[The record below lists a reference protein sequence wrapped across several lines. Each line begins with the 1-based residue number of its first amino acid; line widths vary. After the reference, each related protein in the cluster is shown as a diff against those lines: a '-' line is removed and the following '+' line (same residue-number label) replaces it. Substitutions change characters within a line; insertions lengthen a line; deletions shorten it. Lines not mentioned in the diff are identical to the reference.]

1 MKEEQVKTVEE
12 VQLVTEADE
21 EYSSR
26 PKTKPEKVIR
36 GKLLIWP
43 DTKQYYFE
51 GRKEHPEMKREVM
64 HDKNGVKIAKT
75 VGEKEQS
82 YILTAKC
89 SGDVADFESLLCH
102 KVIDSLK
109 GKLKNEP
116 QFSKPQYLID
126 RPDDLQAWVRKKD
139 KKLRCLLTIDLD
151 KPAES
156 AFMDLSDR
164 TAEINKIIFNSKN
177 ILK

>member
-1 MKEEQVKTVEE
+1 MKENLDLEKD
-12 VQLVTEADE
+12 VQLVTEGDE

-26 PKTKPEKVIR
+26 PKTKPEKVIK
-36 GKLLIWP
+36 GKLMIWP
-43 DTKQYYFE
+43 ESKQYYFE

-64 HDKNGVKIAKT
+64 HDKGGVKIAKT

-89 SGDVADFESLLCH
+89 SGEVADYESLLCH

-109 GKLKNEP
+109 GRLKNEP
-116 QFSKPQYLID
+116 QFSKPQFLID
-126 RPDDLQAWVRKKD
+126 RPDQLQAWIRKKE
-139 KKLRCLLTIDLD
+139 KKLRCLLTLDLG

-156 AFMDLSDR
+156 AFMDLSAL
-164 TAEINKIIFNSKN
+164 TAEINKLIFNSKN
-177 ILK
+177 LIK

>member
-1 MKEEQVKTVEE
+1 MKEKMNLEKD
-12 VQLVTEADE
+12 VQLVTEGDE

-26 PKTKPEKVIR
+26 PKTKPEKVVK
-36 GKLLIWP
+36 GKLMIWP
-43 DTKQYYFE
+43 ESKQYYFE

-64 HDKNGVKIAKT
+64 HDKGGVKIART

-89 SGDVADFESLLCH
+89 SGEVADYESLLCH

-109 GKLKNEP
+109 GRLKNEP
-116 QFSKPQYLID
+116 QFSKPQFLID
-126 RPDDLQAWVRKKD
+126 RPDQLQAWIRKKE
-139 KKLRCLLTIDLD
+139 KKLRCLLTLDLG

-156 AFMDLSDR
+156 AFMDLSAL
-164 TAEINKIIFNSKN
+164 TAEINKLIFNSKN
-177 ILK
+177 LTK

>member
-1 MKEEQVKTVEE
+1 MKENKRLED
-12 VQLVTEADE
+12 VQLVTEGDE

-26 PKTKPEKVIR
+26 PKTKPEKVIK
-36 GKLLIWP
+36 GKLMIWP
-43 DTKQYYFE
+43 ESKQYYFE

-64 HDKNGVKIAKT
+64 HDKGGVKIART

-89 SGDVADFESLLCH
+89 SGDVADYESLLCH

-109 GKLKNEP
+109 GRLKNEP
-116 QFSKPQYLID
+116 QFSKPQFLID
-126 RPDDLQAWVRKKD
+126 RPDQLQAWIRKKE
-139 KKLRCLLTIDLD
+139 KKLRCLLTLDLG

-156 AFMDLSDR
+156 AFMDLSAL
-164 TAEINKIIFNSKN
+164 TAEINKLIFNSKK
-177 ILK
+177 LTK

>member
-1 MKEEQVKTVEE
+1 MKEDLSLEKD
-12 VQLVTEADE
+12 VQLVTEGDE
-21 EYSSR
+21 EYASR
-26 PKTKPEKVIR
+26 PKTKPEKVIK

-43 DTKQYYFE
+43 ETKQYYFE

-64 HDKNGVKIAKT
+64 HDKGGVKIART
-75 VGEKEQS
+75 MGEKEQS

-89 SGDVADFESLLCH
+89 SGDVADYGSLLCH

-109 GKLKNEP
+109 GKMKNEP
-116 QFSKPQYLID
+116 QFGKPQYLID
-126 RPDDLQAWVRKKD
+126 RPDELQAWVRKKE

-177 ILK
+177 IMK

>member
-1 MKEEQVKTVEE
+1 M
-12 VQLVTEADE
+12 QLVTEGDE

-26 PKTKPEKVIR
+26 PKTKPEKVIK
-36 GKLLIWP
+36 GKLMIWP
-43 DTKQYYFE
+43 ESKQYYFE

-64 HDKNGVKIAKT
+64 HDKGGVKIAKT

-89 SGDVADFESLLCH
+89 SGEVADYESLLCH

-109 GKLKNEP
+109 GRLKNEP
-116 QFSKPQYLID
+116 QFSKPQFLID
-126 RPDDLQAWVRKKD
+126 RPDQLQAWIRKKE
-139 KKLRCLLTIDLD
+139 KKLRCLLTLDLG

-156 AFMDLSDR
+156 AFMDLSAL
-164 TAEINKIIFNSKN
+164 TAEINKLIFNSKN
-177 ILK
+177 LTK

>member
-1 MKEEQVKTVEE
+1 MKENLDLDKD
-12 VQLVTEADE
+12 VQLVTEGDE

-26 PKTKPEKVIR
+26 PKTKPEKVIK

-43 DTKQYYFE
+43 ESKQYYFE
-51 GRKEHPEMKREVM
+51 GRTEHPEMKREVM
-64 HDKNGVKIAKT
+64 HDKGGVKIART

-89 SGDVADFESLLCH
+89 SGEVADYESLLCH

-109 GKLKNEP
+109 GRLKNEP
-116 QFSKPQYLID
+116 QFSKPQFLID
-126 RPDDLQAWVRKKD
+126 RPDQLQAWIRKKE
-139 KKLRCLLTIDLD
+139 KKLRCLLTLDLG

-156 AFMDLSDR
+156 AFMDLSAL
-164 TAEINKIIFNSKN
+164 TAEINKLIFNSKN
-177 ILK
+177 LTK

>member
-1 MKEEQVKTVEE
+1 MDLEKD
-12 VQLVTEADE
+12 VQLVTEGDE

-26 PKTKPEKVIR
+26 PKTKPEKVIK
-36 GKLLIWP
+36 GKLMIWP
-43 DTKQYYFE
+43 ESKQYYFE

-64 HDKNGVKIAKT
+64 HDKGGVKIAKT

-89 SGDVADFESLLCH
+89 SGNVADYESLLCH

-116 QFSKPQYLID
+116 QFSKPQFLID
-126 RPDDLQAWVRKKD
+126 RPDQLQAWIRKKE
-139 KKLRCLLTIDLD
+139 KKLRCLLTLDLG

-156 AFMDLSDR
+156 AFMDLSAL
-164 TAEINKIIFNSKN
+164 TAEINKLIFNSKN
-177 ILK
+177 LTK

>member
-1 MKEEQVKTVEE
+1 MKDNLDLEND
-12 VQLVTEADE
+12 VQLVTEGDE
-21 EYSSR
+21 EYASR
-26 PKTKPEKVIR
+26 PRTKPEKVIK
-36 GKLLIWP
+36 GKLLVWP
-43 DTKQYYFE
+43 ETKQYYFE

-64 HDKNGVKIAKT
+64 HDKGGVKIAKT

-89 SGDVADFESLLCH
+89 SGNVADYESLLCH

-116 QFSKPQYLID
+116 QFSKPQFLID
-126 RPDDLQAWVRKKD
+126 RPEQLQEWIRKKE
-139 KKLRCLLTIDLD
+139 KKLRCLLTIDLG

-156 AFMDLSDR
+156 AFMDLSAL
-164 TAEINKIIFNSKN
+164 TAEINKLIFNSKN
-177 ILK
+177 LTK

>member
-1 MKEEQVKTVEE
+1 MKENMDLEKD
-12 VQLVTEADE
+12 VQLVTEGDE

-26 PKTKPEKVIR
+26 PKTKPEKVIK
-36 GKLLIWP
+36 GKLMIWP
-43 DTKQYYFE
+43 ESKQYYFE

-64 HDKNGVKIAKT
+64 HDKGGVKIART

-89 SGDVADFESLLCH
+89 SGDVADYESLLCH

-109 GKLKNEP
+109 GRLKNEP
-116 QFSKPQYLID
+116 QFSKPQFLID
-126 RPDDLQAWVRKKD
+126 RPDQLQAWIRKKE
-139 KKLRCLLTIDLD
+139 KKLRCLLTLDLG

-156 AFMDLSDR
+156 AFMDLSAL
-164 TAEINKIIFNSKN
+164 TAEINKLIFNSKN
-177 ILK
+177 LTK

>member
-1 MKEEQVKTVEE
+1 MKDNLDLEND
-12 VQLVTEADE
+12 VQLVTEGDE
-21 EYSSR
+21 EYASR
-26 PKTKPEKVIR
+26 PRTKPEKVIK
-36 GKLLIWP
+36 GKLLVWP
-43 DTKQYYFE
+43 ETKQYYFE

-64 HDKNGVKIAKT
+64 HDKGGVKIAKT

-89 SGDVADFESLLCH
+89 SGNVADYESLLCH

-116 QFSKPQYLID
+116 QFSKPQFLID
-126 RPDDLQAWVRKKD
+126 RPEQLQTWIRKKE
-139 KKLRCLLTIDLD
+139 KKLRCLLTIDLG

-156 AFMDLSDR
+156 AFMDLSAL
-164 TAEINKIIFNSKN
+164 TAEINKLIFNSKN
-177 ILK
+177 LTK

>member
-1 MKEEQVKTVEE
+1 MKENVDLEKD
-12 VQLVTEADE
+12 VQLVTEGDE

-26 PKTKPEKVIR
+26 PKTKPEKVIK
-36 GKLLIWP
+36 GKLMIWP
-43 DTKQYYFE
+43 ESKQYYFE

-64 HDKNGVKIAKT
+64 HDKGGVKIAKT

-89 SGDVADFESLLCH
+89 SGDVADYESLLCH

-109 GKLKNEP
+109 GRLKNEP
-116 QFSKPQYLID
+116 QFSKPQFLID
-126 RPDDLQAWVRKKD
+126 RPDQLQAWIRKKE
-139 KKLRCLLTIDLD
+139 KKLRCLLTLDLG

-156 AFMDLSDR
+156 AFMDLSAL
-164 TAEINKIIFNSKN
+164 TAEINKLIFNSKN
-177 ILK
+177 LTK